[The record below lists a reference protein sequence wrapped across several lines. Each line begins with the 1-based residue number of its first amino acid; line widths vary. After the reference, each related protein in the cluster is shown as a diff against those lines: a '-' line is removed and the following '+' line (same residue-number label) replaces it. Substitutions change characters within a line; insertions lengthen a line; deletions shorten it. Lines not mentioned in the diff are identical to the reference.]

1 MTPTE
6 VLTEIQKMPLA
17 DRRQIWDELTDRI
30 NQAEQ
35 ADTSAKEKKFMNGL
49 KRKGLVTETPLRLPD
64 NEFRRNFK
72 RIEVKG
78 EPLSE
83 TIIEERG

>member
-17 DRRQIWDELTDRI
+17 DRRQIWDELTNRI

-35 ADTSAKEKKFMNGL
+35 ADIGAEEKKFVDSL

-64 NEFRRNFK
+64 DEFRRNFK

-83 TIIEERG
+83 TIIRERD

>member
-6 VLTEIQKMPLA
+6 VLSEIQKMPPA
-17 DRRQIWDELTDRI
+17 DRQRIWNELTDRI

-35 ADTSAKEKKFMNGL
+35 ADISAKEKNFVNGL
-49 KRKGLVTETPLRLPD
+49 KRKGLVTETPLGLPD
-64 NEFRRNFK
+64 DEFRRRFE

-78 EPLSE
+78 EPISE

>member
-17 DRRQIWDELTDRI
+17 DRRRILEELSEPI
-30 NQAEQ
+30 IQAES
-35 ADTSAKEKKFMNGL
+35 ADTSAKEKSFVNGL

-64 NEFRRNFK
+64 DEFRRRFE

-78 EPLSE
+78 EPISE
-83 TIIEERG
+83 TIIKERG

>member
-17 DRRQIWDELTDRI
+17 DRRRIWDELTDRI

>member
-17 DRRQIWDELTDRI
+17 DRRRILEELSEPI
-30 NQAEQ
+30 IQAES
-35 ADTSAKEKKFMNGL
+35 ADTSAKEKDFVNGL
-49 KRKGLVTETPLRLPD
+49 KRKGLVTETPLHLPD
-64 NEFRRNFK
+64 DEFRRRFE

-78 EPLSE
+78 EPISE
-83 TIIEERG
+83 TIIKERG

>member
-17 DRRQIWDELTDRI
+17 DRRRICDELTDRI

-35 ADTSAKEKKFMNGL
+35 VDISAKEKKFVNSL
-49 KRKGLVTETPLRLPD
+49 KRKGLVTETPLGLPD
-64 NEFRRNFK
+64 DEFRRNFK
-72 RIEVKG
+72 RIKIKG

-83 TIIEERG
+83 TIIKERG